1 MHLINII
8 GHSNSGK
15 TTLIVNLIPA
25 LAKIGRVASVKQL
38 GCNMFSL
45 PEGKDTTR
53 HFTAGAE
60 CSTGIDSEKS
70 VMSIHGGSLED
81 TLAYYYWIGIDYVV
95 IEGFKE
101 LHLPCAVIGDYT
113 SEFAVLHNPG
123 VEDICS
129 NVSLFAE
136 YIPRS

>member
-1 MHLINII
+1 MRLINII

-15 TTLIVNLIPA
+15 TTLIVNLIPE
-25 LAKIGRVASVKQL
+25 LARTGRVASVKQL
-38 GCNMFSL
+38 GCHMFHL

-70 VMSIHGGSLED
+70 VMSIQGGDLAD
-81 TLAYYYWIGIDYVV
+81 TLAYYHWKGIDYVV

-113 SEFAVLHNPG
+113 SEFAVLHDPT
-123 VEDICS
+123 VSDICS
-129 NVSLFAE
+129 NISLFAE
-136 YIPRS
+136 YIPRQ